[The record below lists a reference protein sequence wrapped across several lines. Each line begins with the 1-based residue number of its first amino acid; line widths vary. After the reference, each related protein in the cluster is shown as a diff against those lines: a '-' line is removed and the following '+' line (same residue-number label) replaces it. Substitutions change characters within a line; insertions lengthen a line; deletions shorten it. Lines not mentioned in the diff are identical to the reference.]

1 MSNHQILTSTD
12 HLALRVHTGAG
23 AVYGDAAMACLTV
36 PAEFRQVQAHFP
48 IVFRRDI
55 ESGRMSALALFGFE
69 EGENLFLEQDRWDA
83 GYRPLASAVQPFL
96 IGRPTTEDGE
106 AQVHVDL
113 AHPRISTSGEGMR
126 VFDDAGQPTPYL
138 ETIATMLGDLDYAWR
153 ESEGFFAALERHSL
167 VEPFTLEVPLADGS
181 QHSLVG
187 FQTVNEDRLGAL
199 DSEAL
204 FDLHSA
210 GHLGPL
216 YMVLASLAQFAE
228 LVARKNARVA
238 LG

>member
-1 MSNHQILTSTD
+1 MSSHQILTSTE
-12 HLALRVHTGAG
+12 HAALRVHTEPGVAF
-23 AVYGDAAMACLTV
+23 GDAAMACLTV

-55 ESGRMSALALFGFE
+55 ESGRLAALALFGFE
-69 EGENLFLEQDRWDA
+69 EGENLFLVQDRWEA
-83 GYRPLASAVQPFL
+83 GYRPLALAVQPFL
-96 IGRPTTEDGE
+96 IGRPTTDGGE
-106 AQVHVDL
+106 AQVHVDM
-113 AHPRISTSGEGMR
+113 AHPRISASGEGMR
-126 VFDDAGQPTPYL
+126 VFDEGGQPTPYL
-138 ETIATMLGDLDYAWR
+138 ESIATMLGDLDHAWR

-187 FQTVNEDRLGAL
+187 FQTINEDRLGAL

-204 FDLHSA
+204 FDLHSG

-216 YMVLASLAQFAE
+216 YMVLASLAQFAD
-228 LVARKNARVA
+228 LVARKNAKA
-238 LG
+238 GYG